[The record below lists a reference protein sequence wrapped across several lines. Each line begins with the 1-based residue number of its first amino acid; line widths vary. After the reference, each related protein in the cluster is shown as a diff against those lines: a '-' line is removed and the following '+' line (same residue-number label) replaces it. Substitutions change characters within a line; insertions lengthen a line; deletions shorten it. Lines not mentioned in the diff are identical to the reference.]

1 MSKQEDVLRKV
12 EELSPEEQKRL
23 FAVLLRKLAVPL
35 QDPAA
40 FFDDWDDPKVD
51 RAYEEMWP

>member
-1 MSKQEDVLRKV
+1 VGKLEDVFRKV
-12 EELSPEEQKRL
+12 EELSSEEQKRL
-23 FAVLLRKLAVPL
+23 LAALARKLAIPL

-40 FFDDWDDPKVD
+40 FFDDWGDPGVD